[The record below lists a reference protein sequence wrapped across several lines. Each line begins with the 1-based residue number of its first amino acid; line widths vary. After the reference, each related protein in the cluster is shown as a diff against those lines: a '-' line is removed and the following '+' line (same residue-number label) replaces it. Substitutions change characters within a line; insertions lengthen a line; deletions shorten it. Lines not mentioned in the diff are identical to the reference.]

1 MVKLIPAPL
10 TDHISGESKAMT
22 KPSSHPQPLSQPRE
36 PANNR
41 SAAEIPNEDPAGSE
55 EKPMGENQS
64 QKSEPEA
71 NLDTHATV
79 PIMAS
84 NDNFRTLPEGAL
96 LGDEAYY
103 VVSIRSEGPDCN
115 IYGVEE
121 TQPVLPCP
129 NLECGYLENPISK
142 QDCISCGTPLNDTLP
157 IHRRHL
163 LREYRHFSDVEM
175 AAHMVELD
183 LSHPGLLPYR
193 YFEERPYGNH
203 DRYYLVLPDPMPM
216 LASKAPLP
224 QKAARVLTWGAQLA
238 DALAYLHTHN
248 IALQHID
255 ADHIALRERRAMWI
269 DLNTARALSSDQA
282 DAAQRQRQ
290 DVADLATVMFYLATG
305 ENTYDSKAN
314 LPQTAVDVFARVLD
328 SRAEITTAQALAKAF
343 RESVAAIRRPTTLRL
358 RVGQHTDVGMVRDL
372 NEDSLLVIRLDR
384 VHRSI
389 SQPLGL
395 YAIADGM
402 GGHAAGDVASGMV
415 INTLAEKMAANFLV
429 PQLRGDIDIKLF
441 DAQHWLEETVQAANT
456 AVYSHRQSA
465 GTNMGTT
472 LVAALLIGNTAHIAN
487 VGDSRAYLVTQDDG
501 IHQITTDH
509 SLVERLIST
518 GQILPEEARTHPQ
531 RNVIYRTIGDKEKA
545 EIDFFVQ
552 RLDPGDSLLLC
563 SDGLNGKVED
573 NEIWRLVSRSL
584 SPQEA
589 CEQLI
594 QAANE
599 NGGNDNV
606 TAIILQASS

>member
-1 MVKLIPAPL
+1 
-10 TDHISGESKAMT
+10 MT
-22 KPSSHPQPLSQPRE
+22 KSSSHQQPLSQPRE
-36 PANNR
+36 PVGNR
-41 SAAEIPNEDPAGSE
+41 NAAEIPKEDPVGREREPARE
-55 EKPMGENQS
+55 DQPQKP
-64 QKSEPEA
+64 KRKA

-79 PIMAS
+79 PIMATK
-84 NDNFRTLPEGAL
+84 DGFRTLPEGAL

-129 NLECGYLENPISK
+129 NLECGYLENPTSK
-142 QDCISCGTPLNDTLP
+142 RDCISCGAPLNDTLP
-157 IHRRHL
+157 IHRRHQ

-175 AAHMVELD
+175 AAHIVELG

-193 YFEERPYGNH
+193 YFEERPYGDE

-216 LASKAPLP
+216 LASKASLP
-224 QKAARVLTWGAQLA
+224 QKAARVLDWGAQLA
-238 DALAYLHTHN
+238 EALAYLHTHS
-248 IALQHID
+248 IALQHIN
-255 ADHIALRERRAMWI
+255 ADHIALRERQAMWV
-269 DLNTARALSSDQA
+269 DLNTARAASQDKA
-282 DAAQRQRQ
+282 DAAQQHRQ
-290 DVADLATVMFYLATG
+290 DVASLASVMFYLATG
-305 ENTYDSKAN
+305 EDTYNSQAN
-314 LPQTAVDVFARVLD
+314 LPQTAVHVFARVLD
-328 SRAEITTAQALAKAF
+328 SRAEIATAEALAKAF
-343 RESVAAIRRPTTLRL
+343 RESVASIRRPTTLRL

-372 NEDSLLVIRLDR
+372 NEDSLLVMKLDR

-429 PQLRGDIDIKLF
+429 PQLAGDIDVERF
-441 DAQHWLEETVQAANT
+441 DAHRWLEETVQAANA

-472 LVAALLIGNTAHIAN
+472 LVTALLIGNTAHIAN
-487 VGDSRAYLVTQDDG
+487 VGDSRAYLMTQDDG
-501 IHQITTDH
+501 IRQITTDH

-552 RLDPGDSLLLC
+552 RLNPGDSLLLC
-563 SDGLNGKVED
+563 SDGLNGRVED

-606 TAIILQASS
+606 TIIIIQASS